1 MEEGRGGGVVCFLC
15 HVGHRVK
22 DCPQKKALD
31 DMKFIEET
39 EEPRMGT
46 IRLFNTLTESDDGEP
61 KTIH

>member
-1 MEEGRGGGVVCFLC
+1 M
-15 HVGHRVK
+15 
-22 DCPQKKALD
+22 PTKKALD
-31 DMKFIEET
+31 DMKVIEET